1 MWEVADHFTHLAK
14 ANPNK
19 NQTARNT
26 ATKKIQPIYRSLWNS
41 WTHLFLA
48 FRKFWGILKFT
59 WNTLLNFWNMK
70 TWYHPRRIV
79 VSVIWLLVLATFSA
93 FDSAWFSFPELCHL
107 IWTIN
112 KIISQIFFQRIT
124 TTLVCYLY
132 LVVVLRQFIFSLLQD
147 FSGVLNST
155 NFQVIVW

>member
-1 MWEVADHFTHLAK
+1 MADHFTRLAK

-19 NQTARNT
+19 NQTARKIE
-26 ATKKIQPIYRSLWNS
+26 KKVSA
-41 WTHLFLA
+41 HLLFIMEFLNA
-48 FRKFWGILKFT
+48 FIFSREEVLRDIKVYLKHIV
-59 WNTLLNFWNMK
+59 NFWNMK

-112 KIISQIFFQRIT
+112 KIISQIFFQRIP

-132 LVVVLRQFIFSLLQD
+132 VGVVLRQFIFSLLQD

-155 NFQVIVW
+155 NFQIIVC